1 MHSLLV
7 LLGSDTNWLSSASAK
22 SLAPYKLFSWS
33 VVWVPFNSLFRQYRL
48 GDRKASG
55 LKKNLLKLPPTVL
68 LWGASPVQKEGRLNR
83 NWKKHSS
90 SSRQQPSHTE
100 QQLTQWPPPW
110 LYVPPAVV
118 HSLPWS
124 NICRTCPSRTPLS
137 RRSHSQHALPSAPHH
152 VSSNH
157 GFPQEDLVLEQL
169 QPPTFHIISHQ
180 HGCLPDTHGAAPPST
195 VMFTTVG
202 QRNIVL
208 VLYTELYDYDHI
220 WMTLGSCDS
229 GTCVHALRHC
239 GSLPC
244 QQSSKYA
251 SSKTP
256 ITGSTPL
263 QYACALN
270 KHTFKSKHDVTRYNL
285 LIKGNTIWHFTT
297 TKFASTKHIAS

>member
-22 SLAPYKLFSWS
+22 SLDPYKLFSWS
-33 VVWVPFNSLFRQYRL
+33 VVWVPFNSLLRQYRL
-48 GDRKASG
+48 PLTSYLVRQWFEFLSIHCSDNIGWVTGRHLAW
-55 LKKNLLKLPPTVL
+55 KNLLKLPPTVL

-90 SSRQQPSHTE
+90 SSRQHRPSHTE
-100 QQLTQWPPPW
+100 HQLTQWPPPW

-195 VMFTTVG
+195 VTFTTVV
-202 QRNIVL
+202 QRNI
-208 VLYTELYDYDHI
+208 
-220 WMTLGSCDS
+220 
-229 GTCVHALRHC
+229 
-239 GSLPC
+239 
-244 QQSSKYA
+244 
-251 SSKTP
+251 
-256 ITGSTPL
+256 
-263 QYACALN
+263 
-270 KHTFKSKHDVTRYNL
+270 L
-285 LIKGNTIWHFTT
+285 LLH
-297 TKFASTKHIAS
+297 